1 MAQKAAKATGS
12 SPAFLTVCL
21 LTLVWLASGP
31 LFHWS
36 DTWQLVINTVS
47 NIVAMLMLFLI
58 QNTQNRES
66 AALQLKAD
74 ELLRAV
80 RGAQNAFIN
89 LEELSEEDLI
99 RIKERYAKM
108 AELARAK
115 AGYDSIAWSPSRR
128 AAGIVCENHA
138 YLREPLPHAVN
149 LLQVGN
155 EPFIFDVALLLVWRA
170 QDGGGMNG
178 GRHMRRPGIS
188 DELPAFFR
196 QAIGAAK
203 DGLRGRGA
211 QAHDDLGLDQID
223 LRLQP
228 RPGTL

>member
-1 MAQKAAKATGS
+1 MTTANSWFAKMAQKAAKVTGS

-21 LTLVWLASGP
+21 LTALWLGSGP

-36 DTWQLVINTVS
+36 DTWQLVINTIS

-99 RIKERYAKM
+99 IIKERYARM
-108 AELARAK
+108 AEIARAK
-115 AGYDSIAWSPSRR
+115 AGLHSSPDPTPTP
-128 AAGIVCENHA
+128 AV
-138 YLREPLPHAVN
+138 LP
-149 LLQVGN
+149 
-155 EPFIFDVALLLVWRA
+155 E
-170 QDGGGMNG
+170 
-178 GRHMRRPGIS
+178 
-188 DELPAFFR
+188 
-196 QAIGAAK
+196 
-203 DGLRGRGA
+203 
-211 QAHDDLGLDQID
+211 
-223 LRLQP
+223 
-228 RPGTL
+228 

>member
-1 MAQKAAKATGS
+1 MDSPNRRSVTKTDLAHLTFSVPAMRRITTSNSWFAKMAQKAAKATGS

-21 LTLVWLASGP
+21 LTVVWLASGP
-31 LFHWS
+31 FFHWS

-74 ELLRAV
+74 ELLRAM

-89 LEELSEEDLI
+89 LEELSEEDLE

-115 AGYDSIAWSPSRR
+115 AGLTTTHGSAP
-128 AAGIVCENHA
+128 V
-138 YLREPLPHAVN
+138 
-149 LLQVGN
+149 
-155 EPFIFDVALLLVWRA
+155 
-170 QDGGGMNG
+170 
-178 GRHMRRPGIS
+178 
-188 DELPAFFR
+188 ELPQSTAR
-196 QAIGAAK
+196 
-203 DGLRGRGA
+203 
-211 QAHDDLGLDQID
+211 
-223 LRLQP
+223 
-228 RPGTL
+228 